1 MAMSKARVQRAD
13 RDQFRLEAIDLDGLV
28 APDHRV
34 RSVWSYVQGLDLSS
48 FYAAILA
55 REGEPGRPPIDPA
68 ILLCLWLYGTLEGIG
83 SARQLALLAEQHH
96 VYRWICGGVG
106 VNYHTLSDFR
116 VAHAEFLDRLLTES
130 LVALMQAGVTSFE
143 EVAQDG
149 LRTRASAGA
158 GSFRRRET
166 LEAKLAAAGERVEQL
181 KQEVAE
187 EPAASSRRRK
197 AAQERAAREAKERAE
212 AALRHL
218 AELEKRRL
226 REKKTHKKRAAERN
240 EPRSSLSDPEARV
253 MKMADGGF
261 RPAYNLQQ
269 AMDVTSGAVTGVAV
283 SNSGSDRGQALPML
297 EQVRE
302 RTAVWPKRW
311 LADTGYADAE
321 DIEAIAKLGEG
332 SVETYICLP
341 AGRGGKP
348 ATKPRPAGPEV
359 QAWRQRMQSPA
370 GEKIYKHRC
379 LAEWV
384 NAGMRNRGLRCLCVR
399 GLAKVRAVLL
409 WQAVAHNFLCLLRHK
424 LIKPAAA

>member
-1 MAMSKARVQRAD
+1 MAMSKARVQRAN
-13 RDQFRLEAIDLDGLV
+13 RDQFRLEAMDLDGLV

-55 REGEPGRPPIDPA
+55 REGEPGRAPIDPA

-116 VAHAEFLDRLLTES
+116 VAHAAFLDRLLTQS
-130 LVALMQAGVTSFE
+130 LVALMQAGVTSLE

-149 LRTRASAGA
+149 LRTRASAGT
-158 GSFRRRET
+158 GSFRRRAT
-166 LEAKLAAAGERVEQL
+166 LEAKLAVATERVERL
-181 KQEVAE
+181 KRELAE

-197 AAQERAAREAKERAE
+197 AAQERAAREAEERAE
-212 AALRHL
+212 AALQHL

-226 REKKTHKKRAAERN
+226 REQKTHKKRAAER
-240 EPRSSLSDPEARV
+240 EAPRASLSDPEARV
-253 MKMADGGF
+253 MRMPDGGF

-269 AMDVTSGAVTGVAV
+269 AMDVKSGAVVGVMA

-302 RTAVWPKRW
+302 RSGLWPKRW
-311 LADTGYADAE
+311 LADTGYADAD
-321 DIEAIAKLGEG
+321 DIQAIANLAEG
-332 SVETYICLP
+332 CVETYIALP
-341 AGRGGKP
+341 AGRDGKP
-348 ATKPRPAGPEV
+348 ATKPRHGGPEI
-359 QAWRQRMQSPA
+359 QAWRQRMQSSA

-379 LAEWV
+379 QAEWV
-384 NAGMRNRGLRCLCVR
+384 NACMRNRGLRSLWVR
-399 GLAKVRAVLL
+399 GLAKVQAVLL
-409 WQAVAHNFLCLLRHK
+409 WHAVAHNFLCLLRHK
-424 LIKPAAA
+424 LIMPVTA